1 MPSLKI
7 AKDFFVCVRM
17 YWGKPLAEFYVRIR
31 RYGLPLPMDIKTN
44 VYIVSRDYIGLL
56 KS

>member
-7 AKDFFVCVRM
+7 AKDFFYVRM
-17 YWGKPLAEFYVRIR
+17 YWGKLLAEVYVSIR

-44 VYIVSRDYIGLL
+44 VCIVSRDYIGLL